1 VNEADAEKLLRL
13 LVDAELPFTL
23 VGGLAAISH
32 GSSTFTR
39 DVDVAMPLDEDTLP
53 RLLAALAPVH
63 PRHVTRPDLGLVTDP
78 TRLRGFRL
86 LLLDTDLGR
95 LDVLGELPPL
105 GDVRELP
112 TVERVFGNG
121 LIVRVLALDALIAVK
136 AHVGRAKDGIVEAEL
151 RAIRSA
157 IAAKGSS
164 EP

>member
-13 LVDAELPFTL
+13 LVDAGLPFTL

-39 DVDVAMPLDEDTLP
+39 DVDVAMPLDDDTLP
-53 RLLAALAPVH
+53 RLLEALRPVH
-63 PRHVTRPDLGLVTDP
+63 PRHVTRPDLGLVADP
-78 TRLRGFRL
+78 ARLRGFRL
-86 LLLDTDLGR
+86 LLLETDLGR

-105 GDVRELP
+105 DDVRELP
-112 TVERVFGNG
+112 TVERVFGSG
-121 LIVRVLALDALIAVK
+121 LVVRVLALDALIAVK

-157 IAAKGSS
+157 MDPKGSS
-164 EP
+164 DS